1 MTSSASSQ
9 VKRHKPDSE
18 DSPDKLSRLLNKSAD
33 MCNHCNKKC
42 TVNDEAIQCDLCSTW
57 VHASCENLSHEQYNS
72 LSQLASSAN
81 VVYYCNLNSCSSRVK
96 SIMAEWMQTSSNV
109 AKSLKES
116 HTNLLSELENLH
128 KSLRE
133 LSGKLDTLHTSET
146 ELQDRI
152 KNTTTAL
159 SAVNLPATTQTSPSA
174 TAIVD
179 EYLDRKRR
187 KSNLIIYGLP
197 EPTGSTPTERR
208 SYDDA
213 NFSSIVNT
221 EFQIDT
227 IEISKS
233 FRLAKRVEGK
243 NRPLLITL
251 MDNNIRNRILRNA
264 KDLQKSSTYSKV
276 FISPDLSPKERAS
289 NKILRQELRRR
300 KEAGEANL
308 IIRHGKIVTKPAV
321 PNTAAVSMDSSTNNQ
336 Q

>member
-1 MTSSASSQ
+1 M
-9 VKRHKPDSE
+9 RMM
-18 DSPDKLSRLLNKSAD
+18 AD
-33 MCNHCNKKC
+33 
-42 TVNDEAIQCDLCSTW
+42 L
-57 VHASCENLSHEQYNS
+57 
-72 LSQLASSAN
+72 
-81 VVYYCNLNSCSSRVK
+81 
-96 SIMAEWMQTSSNV
+96 
-109 AKSLKES
+109 KSLYR
-116 HTNLLSELENLH
+116 N
-128 KSLRE
+128 
-133 LSGKLDTLHTSET
+133 SGYFYFRYATV
-146 ELQDRI
+146 
-152 KNTTTAL
+152 TAL

-179 EYLDRKRR
+179 EYLDRERR

-233 FRLAKRVEGK
+233 FRLGKRVEGK

-264 KDLQKSSTYSKV
+264 KNLQKSSTYSKV

-308 IIRHGKIVTKPAV
+308 IIRRGKIVTKPVV
-321 PNTAAVSMDSSTNNQ
+321 PNTTAVSMDSSTNNQ